1 MYYYIRPAEN
11 YASQRKLAK
20 EIIKYIND
28 IYGECVAWRDA
39 LEGSILKDIQ
49 AQAQRLAEAS
59 PRSKPVI
66 VELHNS
72 RWDED
77 LRLTVDH
84 FTIVCKHVKK
94 VFE

>member
-20 EIIKYIND
+20 EIIKYVND
-28 IYGECVAWRDA
+28 TYGECVAWRDA
-39 LEGSILKDIQ
+39 LEGEIVKDIQ

-59 PRSKPVI
+59 PRSKPVM
-66 VELHNS
+66 VELHGCK
-72 RWDED
+72 WDED
-77 LRLTVDH
+77 LRLTVEH
-84 FTIVCKHVKK
+84 FSIICKHVKK